1 MYWKTGFKS
10 NFKKH
15 FETTREFLFFLS
27 RRAQNDTIFRVAASL
42 SYTSLIAV
50 VPLFAIGLAIFSAFP
65 VFDGV
70 KEQVKEFL
78 LRNFVP
84 TIEQEVSQY
93 FAEFI
98 DAAAQLTTIGV
109 VGIAITAILMLSTI
123 ENSLNFI
130 FKVTRP
136 RRLTTK
142 ITLYWTVITL
152 GPLLLGTAFSLRG
165 YLFTLQKFMPE
176 DLANTQLL
184 LSKLLPSLIT
194 MFLLVLVYVLVP
206 NKRSKSAAPS
216 SAPLSPSSCS
226 PSCVGDSVILWSR
239 QPPTK
244 PSTAPSQLCP
254 FFSSGCIWP
263 GRWSFSVPLLP
274 PLWKNTASLT
284 IARSRKSSSPAN
296 PKSANRRQQKPA
308 GKIFCHSLK
317 KVLAKRTKVVHCIF
331 QGITMTLKLS
341 FRKIREIV
349 GIRNKKH
356 YRKRELY
363 GKR

>member
-10 NFKKH
+10 KFKKH

-152 GPLLLGTAFSLRG
+152 GPLLLGTAFCPRLPVHIAEVHARRPG
-165 YLFTLQKFMPE
+165 QHPAAAQQTPA
-176 DLANTQLL
+176 LADYD
-184 LSKLLPSLIT
+184 
-194 MFLLVLVYVLVP
+194 V
-206 NKRSKSAAPS
+206 
-216 SAPLSPSSCS
+216 
-226 PSCVGDSVILWSR
+226 
-239 QPPTK
+239 
-244 PSTAPSQLCP
+244 
-254 FFSSGCIWP
+254 SSGACLRF
-263 GRWSFSVPLLP
+263 GS
-274 PLWKNTASLT
+274 
-284 IARSRKSSSPAN
+284 
-296 PKSANRRQQKPA
+296 QQKGQNQQRRCRLLCRRHSVLRPA
-308 GKIFCHSLK
+308 SGIWLFYG
-317 KVLAKRTKVVHCIF
+317 
-331 QGITMTLKLS
+331 QGSRLQNPLRRPCNS
-341 FRKIREIV
+341 ARFSHLDVSGLVSSHFRR
-349 GIRNKKH
+349 RC
-356 YRKRELY
+356 YRRS
-363 GKR
+363 GRIPPA